1 MKTLFAFA
9 VALCASSVIASE
21 RISLDG
27 VWMFKLDGDEAPR
40 AVRVPHD
47 WSIESAPTQG
57 APTGKEWGFYKG
69 GKAEYRRAFDI
80 AEADLARHLE
90 LAFDGVF
97 RNAEVYVN
105 GELAGKGTRY
115 GYTGFRVSLDGK
127 VKAGKNDLLVKVD
140 NSALPGCRWY
150 MGSGIYRG
158 VRLEKLDYP
167 YVKPLSVDVRTQLDG
182 NVTIAW
188 TSVDK
193 DGTERSSSRNFKI
206 ENPVLW
212 TPETPKMYEQEIGGE
227 KVRFGI
233 RTVEW
238 SAEKGFLLNGKP
250 VELHGACVHHDHGPL
265 GAASEWEFERRKAL
279 QLKRAGFNAVR
290 TSHNPVSEAFLEACD
305 DVGLLVMDDMFDG
318 RERKKTNGDYC
329 EVFNEDWQKDL
340 DWIVRRDRMHPS
352 VVMWSVGNEILER
365 SEPFA
370 AETTKKMHEFIDKLD
385 GTRPVTQALCLW
397 GEKWE
402 DQDAMA
408 ANLDIVGYNYL
419 EHFTESDHKRLPN
432 RVIVYTETYPKDA
445 AMVWDRIV
453 KHSYVI
459 GEFVW
464 TGIDYLGET
473 GIGRNFYKDKE
484 PHGEHFNGAIP
495 QFPWHGA
502 YCGDIDLTG
511 YRKPV
516 SHYRETL
523 WNEGAKTYLA
533 VREPDGWK
541 GKIATSMWSVWPT
554 YDHWTF
560 SGWEGKKVTAEVY
573 TRRPKVE
580 LYLNGKL
587 VGAKEVSAETAW
599 KAEFEL
605 DYAPGELKA
614 VGIAADGS
622 KEESVLR
629 TAGEPKDVRLSEET
643 IGRYTYVTAEVVDAK
658 GTVCPYA
665 DRDVDFKSV
674 VPNGEVVATCS
685 GDLSDNVV
693 ATSRV
698 RRTWMGRAMAVVRR

>member
-1 MKTLFAFA
+1 MRINALIAAAA
-9 VALCASSVIASE
+9 VCCGFVGVYAE
-21 RISLDG
+21 TLDG
-27 VWMFKLDGDEAPR
+27 TWDFRLDGGEWR
-40 AVRVPHD
+40 SVRVPHD
-47 WSIESAPTQG
+47 WSIASVPNKDAPS
-57 APTGKEWGFYKG
+57 GKAWGFYAG
-69 GKAEYRRAFDI
+69 GKGEYRRTFDI
-80 AEADLARHLE
+80 AEADLAKHLE
-90 LAFDGVF
+90 LVFDGVF
-97 RNAEVYVN
+97 RFAEVYVN
-105 GELAGKGTRY
+105 GELVGKGTRY
-115 GYTGFRVSLDGK
+115 GYTGFRLPLDGK
-127 VKAGKNDLLVKVD
+127 VKVGKNDLLVKVD

-150 MGSGIYRG
+150 MGSGIYRS
-158 VRLEKLDYP
+158 VRLEKREYP
-167 YVKPLSVDVRTQLDG
+167 YVKPLSVDVRSKLDG
-182 NVTIAW
+182 EVKISW
-188 TSVDK
+188 TVVMTK
-193 DGTERSSSRNFKI
+193 DGPEHDVSGTWKI

-212 TPETPKMYEQEIGGE
+212 TPETPKMYERDIGGE

-238 SAEKGFLLNGKP
+238 SAEKGFVLNGKP
-250 VELHGACVHHDHGPL
+250 VEMHGACVHHDHGPL

-290 TSHNPVSEAFLEACD
+290 TSHNPVSEAFLDACD
-305 DVGLLVMDDMFDG
+305 EIGLLVMDDMFDG
-318 RERKKTNGDYC
+318 RQRAKTGGDYC
-329 EVFNEDWQKDL
+329 EVFDEDWQKDL
-340 DWIVRRDRMHPS
+340 DWIVRRDRVHPS
-352 VVMWSVGNEILER
+352 VVIWSVGNEVLER

-370 AETTKKMHEFIDKLD
+370 AETTRKMHDFVDSLD
-385 GTRPVTQALCLW
+385 GTRPVTQALCFW
-397 GEKWE
+397 GEEKWE
-402 DQDAMA
+402 DQVAMA

-419 EHFTESDHKRLPN
+419 ENLTESDHVRFPN
-432 RVIVYTETYPKDA
+432 RVIAYTETYPKDA
-445 AMVWDRIV
+445 AMVWKRIV
-453 KHSYVI
+453 KHPYVI

-473 GIGRNFYKDKE
+473 GIGRNFYADREQK
-484 PHGEHFNGAIP
+484 GEHWENIP

-511 YRKPV
+511 YRKPI

-523 WNEGAKTYLA
+523 WNESARTYLA

-541 GKIATSMWSVWPT
+541 GRIATSMWSVWPT
-554 YDHWTF
+554 HDHWTF
-560 SGWEGKKVTAEVY
+560 FGWEGKKVTAEVY

-587 VGAKEVSAETAW
+587 VGSKDVSAATAW

-629 TAGEPKDVRLSEET
+629 TAGEPKEVRLSEET
-643 IGRYTYVTAEVVDAK
+643 IGRYTYVTAEVVDAN

-665 DRDVDFKSV
+665 DRDVDF
-674 VPNGEVVATCS
+674 GEKAVATCS

-698 RRTWMGRAMAVVRR
+698 RRTWMGRALGVLRR